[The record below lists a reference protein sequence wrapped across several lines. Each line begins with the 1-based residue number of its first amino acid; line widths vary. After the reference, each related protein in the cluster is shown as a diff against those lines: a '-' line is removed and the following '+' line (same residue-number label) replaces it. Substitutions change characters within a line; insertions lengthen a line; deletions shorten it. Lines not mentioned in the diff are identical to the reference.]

1 MITRHKKS
9 TSSQIQPKKVVATY
23 WEGKGKFQEAYE
35 KIRKDFI
42 PASGPADNQVAN
54 LVRAVSNLYYD
65 WYNNGWGNI
74 DNSAHGNGIYLLRKH
89 SNSFK
94 PYFKADGKDVR
105 QVLTDIEYLHRMMK
119 NAADEETYA
128 DPYREDD
135 EEIAP
140 IIIYEQAYD
149 ELQQRGEKLEPQ
161 LEKLVDAVIEYASK
175 ELYGDN
181 L

>member
-9 TSSQIQPKKVVATY
+9 TSSQIQPKKVTATY

-35 KIRKDFI
+35 KIRKDFV
-42 PASGPADNQVAN
+42 PTSGPADKKEAN
-54 LVRAVSNLYYD
+54 LVIAVSNLYYD

-74 DNSAHGNGIYLLRKH
+74 ENPRLGRNIYLLLKN

-105 QVLTDIEYLHRMMK
+105 QLLTDIEYLHLMMRG
-119 NAADEETYA
+119 AADEEAYA
-128 DPYREDD
+128 VRDSEDD
-135 EEIAP
+135 DASAP
-140 IIIYEQAYD
+140 ILVYEQAYED
-149 ELQQRGEKLEPQ
+149 LQDTGKKLEPQ
-161 LEKLVDAVIEYASK
+161 LDKLVDAVVEYAYTK
-175 ELYGDN
+175 LYGVN